1 MEFLFELFAEML
13 GIEESHRPDVVS
25 TEAQEAEIAMSE
37 QDEAEP
43 QAVNIFNVVNFH

>member
-13 GIEESHRPDVVS
+13 GVEQSHRPDVAQ
-25 TEAQEAEIAMSE
+25 TEAHEAEIAMNE